1 MRPPREAAVR
11 VLCSDAAPASAE
23 PSQGRAWGGFA
34 SNHPVHFASQ
44 PSEKLQCLVSHAAPP
59 EVRREVQHTGVT
71 RSRTI

>member
-1 MRPPREAAVR
+1 MKQQSVYCAVMLRRPRPNQARA
-11 VLCSDAAPASAE
+11 
-23 PSQGRAWGGFA
+23 GRGGGFA

-44 PSEKLQCLVSHAAPP
+44 PSEKLQCWVSHAAPP